1 MIRRTIL
8 FDNQCGFALGENSRA
23 PNPFVT
29 WQFTQED
36 GKRDYY
42 WGHYF
47 NGECEAIGA
56 YNRRVFSYEKQYGV
70 SRLETSGP
78 DFFKY
83 YSTQRPVD
91 IATYPRPKNNLPV
104 AHLNY
109 NARQPV
115 EGESFRAWGELWYLH
130 PLTEKQMA
138 DYELRPAHDNPE
150 GREPVPERGAAKKPP
165 IAAQLKAAQKEAQEH
180 RASDGPKKKAP
191 DRGDR

>member
-1 MIRRTIL
+1 M
-8 FDNQCGFALGENSRA
+8 
-23 PNPFVT
+23 
-29 WQFTQED
+29 
-36 GKRDYY
+36 
-42 WGHYF
+42 
-47 NGECEAIGA
+47 
-56 YNRRVFSYEKQYGV
+56 FSYEKQYGV

-91 IATYPRPKNNLPV
+91 IATYPRPKDNLPV

-109 NARQPV
+109 NTRQPV

-130 PLTEKQMA
+130 PLTEKQIA

-165 IAAQLKAAQKEAQEH
+165 IAEQMKEAGRKAREQ
-180 RASDGPKKKAP
+180 RAP
-191 DRGDR
+191 DAPEKKSPSRDDR

>member
-1 MIRRTIL
+1 MIRQSVL
-8 FDNQCGFALGENSRA
+8 FDNGRGFALGENFKA

-47 NGECEAIGA
+47 NGECEAIGD
-56 YNRRVFSYEKQYGV
+56 YNSRVFSYEKQYGV
-70 SRLETSGP
+70 SWLETSGP

-91 IATYPRPKNNLPV
+91 IATYPRPKDNLPV

-109 NARQPV
+109 NTRQPV
-115 EGESFRAWGELWYLH
+115 EGESFRAWGDC
-130 PLTEKQMA
+130 A
-138 DYELRPAHDNPE
+138 
-150 GREPVPERGAAKKPP
+150 GAWCG
-165 IAAQLKAAQKEAQEH
+165 KEAADCPADGGGRTQGPQ
-180 RASDGPKKKAP
+180 RAGPGCAEKEKP
-191 DRGDR
+191 QPGR